1 VDGGK
6 RKSGVGNEGQ
16 GEGNCFDLSID
27 SIACQLLMILASSSF
42 LGFFVFVLLF
52 QLVIIVPPDWRP
64 IPKLVLEVPTAS

>member
-1 VDGGK
+1 
-6 RKSGVGNEGQ
+6 
-16 GEGNCFDLSID
+16 
-27 SIACQLLMILASSSF
+27 LASSSF